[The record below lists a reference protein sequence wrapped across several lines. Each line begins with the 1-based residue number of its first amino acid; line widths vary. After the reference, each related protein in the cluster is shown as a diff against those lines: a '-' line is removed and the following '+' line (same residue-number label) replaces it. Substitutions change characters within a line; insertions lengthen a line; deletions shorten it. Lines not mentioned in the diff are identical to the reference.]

1 MSGEG
6 VMNHRRPMRPV
17 AADTPDADPDQTL
30 VLVHVHG
37 GKRVTRKDAPPGYL
51 PFTAIAFGATCEEIA
66 ATVARAM
73 DRE

>member
-1 MSGEG
+1 ML
-6 VMNHRRPMRPV
+6 NPRRAMRPV
-17 AADTPDADPDQTL
+17 AADTAEPDAGGTL
-30 VLVHVHG
+30 VLVHVHS